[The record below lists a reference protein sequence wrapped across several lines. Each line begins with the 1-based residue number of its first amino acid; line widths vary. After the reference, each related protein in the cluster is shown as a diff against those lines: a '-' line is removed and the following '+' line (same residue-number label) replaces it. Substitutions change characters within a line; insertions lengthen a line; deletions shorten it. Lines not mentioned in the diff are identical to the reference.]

1 MLDMNYGRTYF
12 FAMTRIPNREKILT
26 AGLHVVHE
34 HGFGGASVRD
44 IVAAAGVPQGSFSNN
59 FVSKEAFGLEILDL
73 YFADIR
79 EMVKATLEDEALAPL
94 QRLRN
99 YIEENKKSVMVND
112 GRSGCLLGNFSAET
126 TGRSEAI
133 RHRLVECFDELQ
145 IALETCLKAAV
156 KAGELPGN
164 LKCREVASF
173 VISSL
178 QGAILLAKTYHDPAP
193 IENFGK
199 LLFST
204 VLNAAA

>member
-1 MLDMNYGRTYF
+1 
-12 FAMTRIPNREKILT
+12 MTKISNREKILT

-133 RHRLVECFDELQ
+133 RRRLVECFDELQ

-173 VISSL
+173 VISAL

-193 IENFGK
+193 IENFGR